1 MSEAP
6 ALVRLAAYRLE
17 NDLTYIQL
25 SDEMARA
32 GYPVKARS
40 LHFAI
45 TNRLK
50 HGPLERTAYKIEQF
64 VTQVVDRDRGGRKTA
79 KKNRRQPE
87 GIPT

>member
-1 MSEAP
+1 MSEET
-6 ALVRLAAYRLE
+6 ALARLAAYRLE
-17 NDLTYIQL
+17 HDLTYIQL
-25 SDEMARA
+25 SDEMTRA

-64 VTQVVDRDRGGRKTA
+64 VAHVENRDRGGRK
-79 KKNRRQPE
+79 QPE
-87 GIPT
+87 GTPA